1 MTKYSTSKQTE
12 QAAYD
17 QVTNKPFTKIHGR
30 PTRTDRNYLR
40 DEVCAAASDRDTPF
54 AEAGDFRLLGEIM
67 EADEYTALTSLVYAE
82 PEEPEAY
89 DEDITK
95 EMDDH
100 T

>member
-40 DEVCAAASDRDTPF
+40 DEVCAAASDIDMPF
-54 AEAGDFRLLGEIM
+54 AKAGDFGLLGENM
-67 EADEYTALTSLVYAE
+67 EADKYTALI
-82 PEEPEAY
+82 P
-89 DEDITK
+89 
-95 EMDDH
+95 
-100 T
+100 